1 MWTSQLS
8 DDPKIHEVLTKTI
21 EGEFTADGEPSAKI
35 AVFVTLS
42 VSPDETA
49 FRQLVREQ
57 PGFSSAAEVIFVR
70 PIGRLDAREAARIS
84 VKVANEIKRISAQFG
99 RAEIH
104 LAFHGPFT
112 MAVLLGRHLN
122 TLRTVVYEWDNPEA
136 TGPVYIPVLTI
147 ELGVARG
154 PITQV
159 HL

>member
-21 EGEFTADGEPSAKI
+21 EGEFTADGEPSAKV

-57 PGFSSAAEVIFVR
+57 PGFFSAAEVIFVR

-136 TGPVYIPVLTI
+136 TGPVYSPVLTI